1 MSGAE
6 AFLSC
11 RGTVSKLYRESS
23 ILQGVPWE
31 LSKTKTT
38 VWIFLFVIGMRQ
50 VAWNDHRT
58 RPFWYINPK
67 KFNRFHKIFIISVV
81 FYFLFWKYTKI
92 QWKLM
97 IDKKFRD
104 CFQISRLANIPKKWF
119 STQNG
124 PLDIRFQMR
133 LTPTMGA
140 FYFLK
145 N

>member
-1 MSGAE
+1 MRQWMQGLLRCKARLATRE
-6 AFLSC
+6 P
-11 RGTVSKLYRESS
+11 VELYR
-23 ILQGVPWE
+23 V
-31 LSKTKTT
+31 
-38 VWIFLFVIGMRQ
+38 FLWKCQKQRRLYEFFFVIGMRQ
-50 VAWNDHRT
+50 VVRNNHRT

-67 KFNRFHKIFIISVV
+67 KFNRFHKNFIISVV

-104 CFQISRLANIPKKWF
+104 CFQISRLANIPMKWF
-119 STQNG
+119 SSQNG

-133 LTPTMGA
+133 LTPAMGA